1 MTNPYYAHTSG
12 VPATLTRAASS
23 QIRNEYDLIEDG
35 LDSVETAIGTKAAHA
50 GQVYTGAHDFTAGT
64 TTVASPA
71 ALDDTTKAANTSWVQ
86 ANVPT
91 AVVTYYGANVPPS
104 VTTALASYAPIASP
118 TFTGTV
124 IIPAGASIDGFAPLA
139 SPGLTGIPTAPTAA
153 TGTSTTQL
161 ATTAFVG
168 ATAFSAALPAQTGNA
183 GKYVTTDGTNAS
195 WGTITFPVVPAGAT
209 IYTAL
214 NFGGF

>member
-23 QIRNEYDLIEDG
+23 QIRNEFDLIEDG
-35 LDSVETAIGTKAAHA
+35 LDAVETAVNTKAAHA

-64 TTVASPA
+64 TTVASPS

-91 AVVTYYGANVPPS
+91 AVTA
-104 VTTALASYAPIASP
+104 ALASYAPLSSP
-118 TFTGTV
+118 ALTGT
-124 IIPAGASIDGFAPLA
+124 
-139 SPGLTGIPTAPTAA
+139 PTAPTA
-153 TGTSTTQL
+153 TSGTSTTQI

-168 ATAFSAALPAQTGNA
+168 ATAFSAALPSQAGNA
-183 GKYVTTDGTNAS
+183 GKYVTTDGLDAS
-195 WGTITFPVVPAGAT
+195 WADLPELPPGAI